1 MDDIIIQLRDD
12 YKDLEYISRK
22 IVGSDMS
29 DKDVLDV
36 CLHIDKAQ
44 RQISLANLKIEDCS

>member
-1 MDDIIIQLRDD
+1 MDDIIKQLRDH

-44 RQISLANLKIEDCS
+44 RQISLANIKITDCS